1 MAMQKRKAQ
10 RRKVKPKVGL
20 AGTSGSGKTY
30 SALRMACGYTGDWS
44 KVCLID
50 TEGGRGEL
58 YADTTIRG
66 IYIGEYDYIRL
77 DPPFTPARYI
87 EAIKTA
93 ESDPNIEAI
102 IVDSMTHAWAG
113 TGGMLD
119 MKDSYAKSAK
129 ENDFTA
135 WRRITPEHNKL
146 VEAVLRSRCA
156 VFATVRTK
164 TEYVIEDVDGKKKPR
179 KIGMAPVFRDG
190 LEYEFTVF
198 MDMSQEHFADATK
211 DNTGIFEGT
220 PFIPSEEHGQRL
232 MEWLQTGKGEPIES
246 PAPST
251 TQTPPPPPA
260 EGGHKGTDPPPP
272 ANFDVAQARRTFFAA
287 MTEIADQAGVPKEF
301 AEEKGKTLVY
311 KAMNVDSLS
320 KLNPEQWASVVK
332 SLDGLR
338 AATTAAINKALE
350 PAEEA
355 SEVAQ

>member
-1 MAMQKRKAQ
+1 MAIQKRKAQ
-10 RRKVKPKVGL
+10 RRQVKPKVGL
-20 AGTSGSGKTY
+20 AGSSGSGKTY
-30 SALRMACGYTGDWS
+30 SSLRMAYGYTSDWS
-44 KVCLID
+44 KICLID

-87 EAIKTA
+87 EAIKAA
-93 ESDPNIEAI
+93 ESDPNIEVI
-102 IVDSMTHAWAG
+102 IVDSMTHAWSG

-119 MKDSYAKSAK
+119 MKDAFAKSAK

-135 WRRITPEHNKL
+135 WRKITPEHNKL
-146 VEAVLRSRCA
+146 VETVLRSRCA

-179 KIGMAPVFRDG
+179 KIGTAPVFRDG

-211 DNTGIFEGT
+211 DNTGIFEGA
-220 PFIPSEEHGQRL
+220 PFIPNEEHGQRL
-232 MEWLQTGKGEPIES
+232 LEWLQTGKGEPIE
-246 PAPST
+246 
-251 TQTPPPPPA
+251 PPA
-260 EGGHKGTDPPPP
+260 STPAAGDQKGADPPPP
-272 ANFDVAQARRTFFAA
+272 LNFDVAKARATFFAA
-287 MTEIADQAGVPKEF
+287 MNDIATATGVDKDF
-301 AEEKGKTLVY
+301 AEQHGKALVY

-320 KLNPEQWASVVK
+320 KLTPEQWASVVNK
-332 SLDGLR
+332 SLEGLK

-350 PAEEA
+350 PTEGA
-355 SEVAQ
+355 SQVAQ